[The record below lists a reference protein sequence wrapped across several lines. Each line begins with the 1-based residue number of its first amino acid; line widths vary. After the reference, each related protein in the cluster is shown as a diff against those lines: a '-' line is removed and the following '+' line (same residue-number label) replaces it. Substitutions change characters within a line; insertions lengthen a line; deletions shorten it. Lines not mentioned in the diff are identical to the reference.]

1 MNINYL
7 KKYSLWILS
16 VIINSFGNFLLIR
29 SEMGSG
35 PWIAASMGLA
45 KASTLQI
52 GLCTIILNFLVYIP
66 IIIISRKFNILRL
79 IGSFF
84 VAYIFGR
91 FIDFFLIN
99 LYWVQSDK
107 LFIRIILFILGDLV
121 LSAGISMYLRVNIA
135 LNPFDQFLQTVN
147 EYLLPDI
154 RKANLVY
161 LGVPLLLALI
171 LGIYNGFYFR
181 GIGVGTI
188 IMFLFNGVL
197 IKYFHKRIPIS
208 ESILHPEHYIKKE

>member
-1 MNINYL
+1 
-7 KKYSLWILS
+7 
-16 VIINSFGNFLLIR
+16 
-29 SEMGSG
+29 
-35 PWIAASMGLA
+35 
-45 KASTLQI
+45 
-52 GLCTIILNFLVYIP
+52 
-66 IIIISRKFNILRL
+66 
-79 IGSFF
+79 
-84 VAYIFGR
+84 
-91 FIDFFLIN
+91 
-99 LYWVQSDK
+99 
-107 LFIRIILFILGDLV
+107 
-121 LSAGISMYLRVNIA
+121 MYLRVNIA